1 MELGV
6 CRWRPDDS
14 DQAVQ
19 YLLDQGVDIIE
30 APPSFLLEFDDAGV
44 EANSKRLAAA
54 GIRINVCHGPFS
66 DDDDISVLDPDA
78 RAAALERQV
87 VALQRTAITGAHC
100 MVVHP
105 SGPMEASQAGQRLD
119 NLRAG
124 LEVMLKTAEQT
135 GVKLGLENMLPD
147 HLCSHTSEVRAM
159 LDEFDTP
166 LLSVCFDVGHAN
178 IGPEG
183 IIEAIGALEDRIIA
197 FHLHDNDGTRD
208 IHVQPPYGS
217 IDWPGLAGKLLS
229 MNFDRPFS
237 IECDPW
243 NQASHAV
250 LLREM
255 RSIFAGKMP
264 VETQCCGQAVWS
276 LCPACR
282 HYFFESQDGPIC
294 ACGGK

>member
-14 DQAVQ
+14 DEAIE
-19 YLLDQGVDIIE
+19 LLLGQGVDIIE
-30 APPSFLLEFDDAGV
+30 APPSFVMDFDDAGV
-44 EANSKRLAAA
+44 QANSQRLGSA
-54 GIRINVCHGPFS
+54 GIRINVCHGPFFH
-66 DDDDISVLDPDA
+66 DDDFSVLDDSA
-78 RAAALERQV
+78 RASALEKQV
-87 VALQRTAITGAHC
+87 VALRRTALTGAHC

-105 SGPMEASQAGQRLD
+105 SGPIKAGEAPARLD

-124 LEVMLKTAEQT
+124 LDVMLKTAEEC
-135 GVKLGLENMLPD
+135 GVKLALENMLPD
-147 HLCSHTSEVRAM
+147 HLCSRTSDLRAM
-159 LDEFDTP
+159 LTEFDTP

-178 IGPEG
+178 IGPEDL
-183 IIEAIGALEDRIIA
+183 IEAITALEDRIIA

-217 IDWPGLAGKLLS
+217 IDWPTLTEKLLS
-229 MNFDRPFS
+229 LNFERPFS

-243 NQASHAV
+243 NQAPLSV

-264 VETQCCGQAVWS
+264 IETDCCGQRVWS
-276 LCPACR
+276 LCPKCR
-282 HYFFESQDGPIC
+282 HYFFESDSGPIC
-294 ACGGK
+294 ACGA